1 MIARRPPQVTQGAVL
16 GLSAWSP
23 AAGKRARCA
32 SACRGAAGPGRT
44 ARGRVALRG
53 PQHGRLAALGAPDHA
68 EVAVPATRARAP
80 LAAHVEALAEKQRLA
95 RGCACHAAQFAR
107 LPQPPVQER
116 SQSWQAAAWIER
128 LACPLGM
135 RGRAERAG
143 CSATLQR
150 SSAGPPRSAAWL
162 ETSTARG
169 RRCHAL
175 RCGAG
180 GLDGGAAGP

>member
-1 MIARRPPQVTQGAVL
+1 MGMTCSLSMIARRPPQVTQGAVL

-68 EVAVPATRARAP
+68 EVPVPAARARAP
-80 LAAHVEALAEKQRLA
+80 PAALVAALAEKQRLA
-95 RGCACHAAQFAR
+95 RGCACHATPIAR

-116 SQSWQAAAWIER
+116 SQSWQAAAWLKR
-128 LACPLGM
+128 SGVSVRHARPGT
-135 RGRAERAG
+135 AG
-143 CSATLQR
+143 GLCSVTSQR
-150 SSAGPPRSAAWL
+150 SSAGTPRSAA
-162 ETSTARG
+162 
-169 RRCHAL
+169 
-175 RCGAG
+175 
-180 GLDGGAAGP
+180 